1 MQKPA
6 TKKNTIIF
14 FAFLS
19 SLILGGVLYAMN
31 QPKDIIFTAA
41 ITSFNNFIADYPGT
55 PYREEAFYLRF
66 DAAYSYAINSYRN
79 LMQERLQSALEY
91 YQAYKKSYPEG
102 EYMANVDES
111 YQDIQARLK
120 TFN

>member
-1 MQKPA
+1 
-6 TKKNTIIF
+6 
-14 FAFLS
+14 
-19 SLILGGVLYAMN
+19 
-31 QPKDIIFTAA
+31 
-41 ITSFNNFIADYPGT
+41 
-55 PYREEAFYLRF
+55 
-66 DAAYSYAINSYRN
+66 
-79 LMQERLQSALEY
+79 MQERLQAALEY